1 MPTPTGPLLYHFK
14 RRDIL
19 KAALA
24 GAGIALVPTTL
35 IAGTSQT
42 SPEAGSARSGK
53 RHNRLN
59 IGVL

>member
-14 RRDIL
+14 RRDLL

-24 GAGIALVPTTL
+24 GTGIALVPTAL
-35 IAGTSQT
+35 IAGARQT
-42 SPEAGSARSGK
+42 TPEAGSARSGK
-53 RHNRLN
+53 HHNRLN